1 MQTSNMKIHFG
12 VHSYKVNHLTM
23 MHNTECK
30 NQNKDFITSIHK
42 IIPPPLFFICSYE
55 MNHLKQIRNS
65 DDPVYGTD

>member
-42 IIPPPLFFICSYE
+42 IIPPPLFFY
-55 MNHLKQIRNS
+55 LQLRNES
-65 DDPVYGTD
+65 LETNTEFG